1 MRTTLT
7 IDDATARELKK
18 VADETNRPF
27 KDVVNEALRA
37 GLQARKSSRR
47 RRRYRLQPSSLGS
60 PTPGVDLDKA
70 LRLAEALE
78 DQEIG
83 RKLERRR

>member
-7 IDDATARELKK
+7 IEDGIARDLKK
-18 VADETNRPF
+18 IADETDSSF
-27 KDVVNEALRA
+27 KEVVNEVLRA
-37 GLQARKSSRR
+37 GLQHRKAPRK
-47 RRRYRLQPSSLGS
+47 RRRYRLEPASLGNAL
-60 PTPGVDLDKA
+60 PGVDLDKA
-70 LRLAEALE
+70 LALAEAIE